1 MAKTGVCLLTTN
13 GGERKMFFAEYDGKI
28 LSTTDSDTSKVEQ
41 MLADNRVKLDLSDNE
56 YIATLHSDTEEAKEI
71 LAIYMDLVSDIPV
84 DKYVKSENPTV
95 IVMEEVKA

>member
-56 YIATLHSDTEEAKEI
+56 YIANLHTDTEEAKEI

>member
-56 YIATLHSDTEEAKEI
+56 YIATLHTDTKEAKEI

>member
-56 YIATLHSDTEEAKEI
+56 YIATLHTDTEEAKEM

>member
-28 LSTTDSDTSKVEQ
+28 LSATDSDTSKVEQ

>member
-56 YIATLHSDTEEAKEI
+56 YIATLHTDTEEAKEI